1 MVGLLIRWCVCTA
14 GGGVARRV
22 YGALAWSVVAA
33 LVIPGLAGASPGV
46 LPLADRYCASVCD
59 ATHLNLVLPDV
70 STGRTLRKFQDDLL
84 GCDASST
91 SRLATTPTQVAS
103 ISGLPRDLVL
113 VMAITERRDG
123 SATAVSTNPE
133 GVFRYDALQL
143 LRFSRTCVATK
154 PGSAPKGPATVTQ
167 TETYAPSP
175 MKPSAATGAWDD
187 FLGSGQT
194 NINPRTG
201 LPDPNRI
208 FSADGTRSIRF
219 GPHEMNSSPTKFHYH
234 QETWTYDPVTN
245 NWHVDNVVQRVPLKK

>member
-1 MVGLLIRWCVCTA
+1 MFR
-14 GGGVARRV
+14 
-22 YGALAWSVVAA
+22 YG
-33 LVIPGLAGASPGV
+33 
-46 LPLADRYCASVCD
+46 
-59 ATHLNLVLPDV
+59 
-70 STGRTLRKFQDDLL
+70 
-84 GCDASST
+84 
-91 SRLATTPTQVAS
+91 
-103 ISGLPRDLVL
+103 
-113 VMAITERRDG
+113 
-123 SATAVSTNPE
+123 ATAVVPKAEFVGKASAGAAVGFVAAPLLGGA
-133 GVFRYDALQL
+133 GVIAAGCVGGGAASLAAVGGTAIGGGGFRAGGAGAEIAVGTGVGCATAGAGKAIRAL
-143 LRFSRTCVATK
+143 RGARATK
-154 PGSAPKGPATVTQ
+154 PGAPPKGPSTVTQ